1 MYLNEKNIQ
10 KKRWNKMFKKFLSL
24 TLVGCLCAL
33 ILAGCGN
40 EGDTAS
46 SASNTDTQAG
56 TGEIEPLKA
65 VQSTD
70 NFRNYYQ
77 IFVHSFCDSND
88 DEIGDIPGIISK
100 LDYLNDGNPEGGDD
114 LGIDGI
120 WLTPICESESYH
132 KYSVEDYCKVDDE
145 FGTNDDFKKLIEEC
159 NKRGINVITDLVIN
173 HSSDLHPWFVQA
185 CEEVKQGNLDG
196 YAKYYHIVKAV
207 DKDANSTY
215 YNINGT
221 DYFYE
226 ANFSTSMPELNVS
239 NDKVREEIKEIM
251 KFWFDMGVAG
261 FRLDAIKYFDT
272 GGDDGIEF
280 LTWFMK
286 TAKELKEDAYIIGE
300 NWWGTSQI
308 LDWYETGIDSQFNF
322 PMSQGDGHFISAART
337 GNVKRLFNSL
347 KNWEDQIDEINKDA
361 INASF
366 LTNHDMKRS
375 GAALGRDLKSQKLAA
390 MCYMLTPGNS
400 FTYYGEEV
408 ALLGS
413 SDNDGSYRLPMP
425 WDGTEWEKIHLP
437 SISFDIAEDAVT
449 TTVEEAI
456 KDENSLLKT
465 YQEIIKLKLQNPE
478 IARGT
483 ITQVIETENSYGAG
497 YVVKHEDSSAIVFF
511 NGSMTETVTTEI
523 SKDLLNYEG
532 IAGQVTA
539 QDKTGGATPTKA
551 TLNGTALTVPP
562 ATAVIIR

>member
-1 MYLNEKNIQ
+1 
-10 KKRWNKMFKKFLSL
+10 
-24 TLVGCLCAL
+24 
-33 ILAGCGN
+33 
-40 EGDTAS
+40 
-46 SASNTDTQAG
+46 
-56 TGEIEPLKA
+56 
-65 VQSTD
+65 
-70 NFRNYYQ
+70 
-77 IFVHSFCDSND
+77 
-88 DEIGDIPGIISK
+88 
-100 LDYLNDGNPEGGDD
+100 
-114 LGIDGI
+114 
-120 WLTPICESESYH
+120 
-132 KYSVEDYCKVDDE
+132 
-145 FGTNDDFKKLIEEC
+145 
-159 NKRGINVITDLVIN
+159 
-173 HSSDLHPWFVQA
+173 
-185 CEEVKQGNLDG
+185 
-196 YAKYYHIVKAV
+196 
-207 DKDANSTY
+207 
-215 YNINGT
+215 
-221 DYFYE
+221 
-226 ANFSTSMPELNVS
+226 
-239 NDKVREEIKEIM
+239 
-251 KFWFDMGVAG
+251 
-261 FRLDAIKYFDT
+261 
-272 GGDDGIEF
+272 
-280 LTWFMK
+280 
-286 TAKELKEDAYIIGE
+286 
-300 NWWGTSQI
+300 
-308 LDWYETGIDSQFNF
+308 
-322 PMSQGDGHFISAART
+322 MSQGDGHFISAART